1 LTSTALISQITD
13 GQIQATTATAPAAA
27 STIAPYAGAG
37 NKKSVVA
44 GMVGILAGVA
54 GVALI

>member
-1 LTSTALISQITD
+1 LTSTALVSQITD
-13 GQIQATTATAPAAA
+13 GQIQATTATAPAAV

-54 GVALI
+54 GIAII